1 MMDWLLPTA
10 PEEMVETPECPTP
23 GCRGLGHVKG
33 AKYVSHH
40 TTVSC
45 PYSPQNLN
53 KDGLIPDRILSKT
66 DQGESKEETISK
78 ERRWVQQVPYAVYF
92 SSGDVF
98 KR

>member
-1 MMDWLLPTA
+1 MMVWLLSIA
-10 PEEMVETPECPTP
+10 PEELVETPECPTP

-45 PYSPQNLN
+45 PYSSQNLN

-78 ERRWVQQVPYAVYF
+78 ERR
-92 SSGDVF
+92 
-98 KR
+98 